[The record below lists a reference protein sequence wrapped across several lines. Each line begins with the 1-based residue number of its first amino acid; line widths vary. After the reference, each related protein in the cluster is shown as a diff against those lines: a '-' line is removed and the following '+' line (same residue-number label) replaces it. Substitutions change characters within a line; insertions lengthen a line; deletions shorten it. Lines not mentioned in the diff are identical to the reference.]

1 MTKKEREIDWRIRV
15 FDSLSYPT
23 RILQPDGTIIAVND
37 IYLTKTQSTSPAIIG
52 STCTQINKR
61 HFPDQSFPC
70 NEPLRCPLQQVLKS
84 KSGKS
89 VLLHTI
95 TSEGKE
101 KWLDLV
107 FSPILDDDGEV
118 KYVIESFRDATRV
131 KTLEKLY
138 SDVRQLI
145 NKVVESSVSAILAA
159 NRKGEIILANK
170 AAEKLFKAPISELTK
185 CNIEYLYPDGVA
197 RELMQKMRDENFGGK
212 GKLPITKGE
221 IINRLGERIPV
232 QMTAAIIYNNGE
244 EEATAGFFYDMRE
257 KLAVEQKL
265 RDAQTKIDQTEKMA
279 SLGRLAAGVAHEINN
294 PLTSILLYGN
304 MMREKLEK
312 EHPLSQNLDY
322 VLEDADRCKEI
333 VKNLLAYS
341 RQSNAQ
347 KDVFELNRI
356 VTDSLRLLHD
366 QRLFMHVKVIK
377 KLARDKIPVRVDLN
391 QICQVVINL
400 IINGIDAMNEQGSLT
415 LTTSWDDKA
424 EKAYLE
430 VSDSGSGIPEK
441 NIANIFDPFFTTKEP
456 GKGTGLGLSMA
467 YGVMKDNDGRI
478 YVKDTGPAGTTFVLE
493 FPVIRPADEIHID
506 SIG

>member
-1 MTKKEREIDWRIRV
+1 
-15 FDSLSYPT
+15 
-23 RILQPDGTIIAVND
+23 
-37 IYLTKTQSTSPAIIG
+37 
-52 STCTQINKR
+52 
-61 HFPDQSFPC
+61 
-70 NEPLRCPLQQVLKS
+70 
-84 KSGKS
+84 
-89 VLLHTI
+89 
-95 TSEGKE
+95 
-101 KWLDLV
+101 
-107 FSPILDDDGEV
+107 
-118 KYVIESFRDATRV
+118 
-131 KTLEKLY
+131 
-138 SDVRQLI
+138 
-145 NKVVESSVSAILAA
+145 
-159 NRKGEIILANK
+159 
-170 AAEKLFKAPISELTK
+170 
-185 CNIEYLYPDGVA
+185 
-197 RELMQKMRDENFGGK
+197 
-212 GKLPITKGE
+212 
-221 IINRLGERIPV
+221 
-232 QMTAAIIYNNGE
+232 
-244 EEATAGFFYDMRE
+244 
-257 KLAVEQKL
+257 
-265 RDAQTKIDQTEKMA
+265 
-279 SLGRLAAGVAHEINN
+279 
-294 PLTSILLYGN
+294 